1 MAAKIRK
8 SAAAHGVRVG
18 DVIKGKYKILSLIG
32 KGGMSRVFLAMDME
46 LTNKQW
52 AIKEVDRSAVDPT
65 GRPIEQSL
73 ANEANLL
80 ARLDHPNI
88 VRIVDTVKT
97 DDFIYVVMDHV
108 EGEALDKVVRREG
121 PQREEDVQRWM
132 LQVCDALG
140 YLHRQHPPII
150 YRDMKPANIMLHP
163 DGYIKLID
171 FGVSREYKDEA
182 RKDTIAFGTTGY
194 AAPEQYGK
202 AQTDARADI
211 YAMGA
216 TMWHL
221 LAGEAP
227 PMEFPLPDVRTKNA
241 NVSEGFAEVI
251 IPKCCRLE
259 RDKRYQTCDELAADL
274 EVYDELTREYRE
286 GQVKKVRTFAGTAI
300 AAVLCLILGFV
311 CLGVREGSITQKYD
325 SYLSIADKERESNP
339 ADAEQNYLL
348 AIEKRPGEIAPYEGL
363 IESYKVEEGGTSAFD
378 EKEQKQ
384 FNEVYQTNLEE
395 LKKNS
400 RYPDLE
406 YEIGKLYW
414 YFYVSSQT
422 DPEAD
427 PDGAQTNR
435 IAASVEHFKIAAEGN
450 GSYTEQA
457 KVYAGIAQF
466 TADIRKKMQSDDDDD
481 QMYADYWKN
490 LEALAKQVGDDNG
503 DNKEAVRLDAY
514 ALITDAME
522 TYMNKFES
530 AGVKKADAEGLYTTV
545 DRGLTNLQ
553 ASDENVQRRQDTL
566 TRLETKVKPKITV
579 VYSGA
584 AVGQD

>member
-363 IESYKVEEGGTSAFD
+363 IESYKVEEGGKTAFD

>member
-286 GQVKKVRTFAGTAI
+286 GQVKKVRTFARTAI

-363 IESYKVEEGGTSAFD
+363 IESYKVEEGGKTAFD

>member
-8 SAAAHGVRVG
+8 SAAHGVRVG

-211 YAMGA
+211 YAVGA

-363 IESYKVEEGGTSAFD
+363 IESYKVEEGGKTAFD

-414 YFYVSSQT
+414 YFYVSSST

-553 ASDENVQRRQDTL
+553 ASDENAQRRQDTL